1 MFNFLHIELTS
12 RCQKSCWMCGRRKM
26 EREHP
31 ELCNWGDMPLE
42 MVKWIASQVP
52 RGTVVQLHNN
62 GESTLYPDLGAALNL
77 FSHCIRQFNTNAKLL
92 MERADEI
99 IGNLETL
106 TISVIPKDPE
116 AENQFEIVQKFLE
129 KKRERPPQ
137 MVYRI
142 LGEVE
147 NAKRWQYLPGK
158 VARRVL
164 HDPAGS
170 CNYEKKV
177 TVPEIVICLDLLTHL
192 AVDRYGHISLCV
204 RFDPGGNLRLGNI
217 NDMTLEEAWNG
228 QKRQYYIA
236 KHILGRRDL
245 CPGCDR
251 CDFYGVPTGQ

>member
-129 KKRERPPQ
+129 KKESDRRKWCTGYSERSKT
-137 MVYRI
+137 RS
-142 LGEVE
+142 
-147 NAKRWQYLPGK
+147 
-158 VARRVL
+158 
-164 HDPAGS
+164 D
-170 CNYEKKV
+170 
-177 TVPEIVICLDLLTHL
+177 
-192 AVDRYGHISLCV
+192 
-204 RFDPGGNLRLGNI
+204 GNI
-217 NDMTLEEAWNG
+217 YREKWRGECSM
-228 QKRQYYIA
+228 I
-236 KHILGRRDL
+236 RRAHAIMRRKL
-245 CPGCDR
+245 R
-251 CDFYGVPTGQ
+251 SRR